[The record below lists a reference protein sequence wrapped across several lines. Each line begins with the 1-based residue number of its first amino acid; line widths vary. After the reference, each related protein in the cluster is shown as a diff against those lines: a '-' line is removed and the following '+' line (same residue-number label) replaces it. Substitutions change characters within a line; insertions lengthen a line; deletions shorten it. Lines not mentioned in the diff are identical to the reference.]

1 VTSDLPRAPQ
11 AQGRYV
17 PVVVHGGLAYVA
29 GMTPRVNGVLTV
41 QGLVGTDLTAG
52 AAFDAAGI
60 AARNA
65 VAAVVAAVGGFDAI
79 ARCLRMTV
87 YIACS
92 AGFTDHAAVAD
103 GASQAIHELLG
114 DRGQVARS
122 AVGVASLPSGAPVEV
137 ELTVAIHS

>member
-1 VTSDLPRAPQ
+1 
-11 AQGRYV
+11 
-17 PVVVHGGLAYVA
+17 
-29 GMTPRVNGVLTV
+29 MTPRVNGVLGV
-41 QGLVGTDLTAG
+41 HGLVGTDVSVE

-65 VAAVVAAVGGFDAI
+65 MAAVVEAVGSLDAI
-79 ARCLRMTV
+79 ARCIRMTV

-92 AGFTDHAAVAD
+92 GGFADHSAVAD

-114 DRGQVARS
+114 DRGQLARS

-137 ELTVAIHS
+137 ELTVAIQS

>member
-1 VTSDLPRAPQ
+1 
-11 AQGRYV
+11 
-17 PVVVHGGLAYVA
+17 VVHGGLAYVA

-92 AGFTDHAAVAD
+92 AGFTEHAAVAD